1 MSEILERITTCV
13 EFGKVDKTSP
23 FPPDLKGQ
31 DGADELT
38 KTALEQGVEAE
49 KILKE
54 ALVIGMDRVGQK
66 FSEKKIFIPQMLM
79 SAKAMNA
86 AIEHLKPFFQSGA
99 LRHKGEIIL
108 ATVKG
113 DLHDIGK
120 NLVKMAI
127 EGSGWKVFDLGV
139 DVGVQKI
146 LTALEEHP
154 EAAVGLSS
162 LLTTTMQSM
171 HEIVTELKSQK
182 PDSKILIG
190 GAPVNED
197 FRNKIGADFYSP
209 NPQGAV
215 KYLNELAS

>member
-1 MSEILERITTCV
+1 MSEILEKITTCV

-23 FPPDLKGQ
+23 FPPNLKGE

-38 KTALEQGVEAE
+38 KQALEEGISADT
-49 KILKE
+49 ILKE

-86 AIEHLKPFFQSGA
+86 AIEHLKPYFQSGEIE
-99 LRHKGEIIL
+99 HKGKVIL

-127 EGSGWKVFDLGV
+127 EGSGWKVIDLGV
-139 DVGVQKI
+139 DVSVQKV
-146 LTALEEHP
+146 LAALEEHP
-154 EAAVGLSS
+154 EAAVGLSA
-162 LLTTTMQSM
+162 LLTTTMQNM
-171 HEIVTELKSQK
+171 QEIVTEVRNQK
-182 PDSKILIG
+182 PANKILIG
-190 GAPVNED
+190 GAPVNDD
-197 FRNKIGADFYSP
+197 FKKKIGADFYSP
-209 NPQGAV
+209 DPQGAV
-215 KYLNELAS
+215 KFLNEMAN